1 MATEQ
6 VIEGITYRTGQLNA
20 KEQFHVARRLAPIV
34 GAMASAQGTGMF
46 ASLADAVSKLDDKD
60 VDYVMRTTM
69 RVVTRQTGDRFI
81 GVWNVQGDAPQ
92 FADMT
97 APVLLQLMIAVI
109 QDNLGG
115 FTNVPGVAG
124 PGPFPTGL
132 SDRLN

>member
-6 VIEGITYRTGQLNA
+6 VIEGVTYRTGQLNA

-34 GAMASAQGTGMF
+34 GAMASAVGTGMF
-46 ASLADAVSKLDDKD
+46 SSLADAVSKLEDKD

-69 RVVTRQTGDRFI
+69 RVVTRQTGDRFMS
-81 GVWNVQGDAPQ
+81 VWNVQGDAPQ

-115 FTNVPGVAG
+115 FTNVQGVAG
-124 PGPFPTGL
+124 QVQFPIGP
-132 SDRLN
+132 SDHLN